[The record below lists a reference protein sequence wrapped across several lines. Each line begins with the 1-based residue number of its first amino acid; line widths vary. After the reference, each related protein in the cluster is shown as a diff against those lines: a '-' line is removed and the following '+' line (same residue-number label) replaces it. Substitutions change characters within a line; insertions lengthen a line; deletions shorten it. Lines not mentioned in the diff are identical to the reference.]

1 MTVKAS
7 RTEIEVSGGGLSE
20 KQTIEIDDPMGTGFG
35 FFSDHYSHN
44 CSRIGNFT
52 LENINLK
59 TELSKRLEEVLR
71 EPDWRENSIKVLVNV
86 GDYENKQLSK
96 PETLGELLT
105 RMLNDEIY
113 YVGWGNDTNKTEMN
127 NLILANNNNGKFI
140 NNTSYETSVDE
151 TAEYIK
157 TLLPT
162 TNGTN
167 YIILGDNT
175 FLSSPNSSIMN
186 NTAGG
191 SYPNGRWKV
200 IHDCE
205 YFENNLGQFQKSG
218 RYLSNMITTFDK
230 TGKYEITYEDNPT
243 NPNIIYVHRRPVAE
257 IEVQRSGTNITLV
270 GKGFDWDHRSEVNK
284 GVVEEEWKWRKVG
297 DTTWNS
303 GKLTN
308 ISSYDNYLVQLRVRD
323 KEGIWSMPV
332 SKYITKVTD
341 IPPIA
346 SFKIE
351 NSVLSVYEDLVIQD
365 GSYDPYGRELTSKE
379 WTIIRNGIEVFKG
392 PAPKRNFLDQGIGKY
407 TMSLKVTNSDGQV
420 SEPYTRNF
428 EVRQDN
434 EAPEVTINPTQCNWT
449 DSVDVTYSFKDRLGS
464 GYKEHKYALTNSTT
478 EPASSKWVNGPSNNK
493 ITVDSPGEWYLHIKA
508 TDNAGNTSEDR
519 VVGPYKI
526 DGVDPEGTTSHTPT
540 QWTNQKVTIS
550 YSFTDN
556 ESGMKNV
563 KLPSGGVTT
572 NKSGNY
578 DVTQNGKYKF
588 IGTDKA
594 GNSCEVTETIEN
606 IDRLKPTVT
615 FSPNGGNKYMMPTT
629 GNAKITT
636 TLVASDAEKTT
647 TDGKSDIQIAK
658 YAWSQSNTA
667 EPTEGWINFTASGET
682 VTKSDITAPGTWYL
696 WTKVID
702 NAGNRAS
709 DSSGKAILTN
719 GFTVNSNTGDSC
731 KITLTPDKTTWTNTN
746 VTVSATYGE
755 FLTEN
760 KTLTCDGT
768 INTNYTVNG
777 TTNVVVKTN
786 ERTVTARAEDIAG
799 NAITKTYKVTIIDKL
814 KPTVTFSQNGGDKYV
829 MPTTGNAKITTRL
842 TAWDQAK
849 TANDGQSNLQ
859 IAQYA
864 WSQSNTVEPTTGWT
878 NFTASGETITKAD
891 ITGAGT
897 WYLWTKVIDNAG
909 NRASADNGSII
920 VANGFTIHPNTDDR
934 AKITLTPDKTAWT
947 NTNVT
952 VSATYGT
959 FLTQNKT
966 LTCDG
971 TMNTNY
977 TVNGTTN
984 VVVKT
989 NERTVTARA
998 EDIAGN
1004 IITKTYKVT
1013 NIDRLKP
1020 IITFSQNGGDKYV
1033 MPTTGNA
1040 KITTRLTA
1048 WDQAKT
1054 ANDGQSNLQIAQYAW
1069 SQSNTVEPTTGW
1081 TNFTASGETITKAD
1095 ITGAGTWYLW
1105 TKVIDN
1111 AGNRA
1116 SDDSGKTIVANGFTV
1131 YSNTDERAKI
1141 TLTPN
1146 ITRWTN
1152 TDVTVSA
1159 TYGEFL
1165 TQNKVLTCEGTASV
1179 DYTINGFVSVIVIS
1193 NEKTVTAT
1201 AEDIAGNK
1209 IVKTYRVTNIDKILP
1224 VENITHMPTDWVI
1237 DYLTINWEF
1246 TDDQS
1251 GIDHIK
1257 LPNGETTT
1265 QTRGQYLV
1273 LDNGDYNFTAY
1284 DVAGNVKNV
1293 TKTINNIDKIKPE
1306 GALSLSTNDLT
1317 DTQLQINWEAI
1328 DNESGFSKIV
1338 LPDTTISNDEEG
1350 SFVVSKIGTYTFIIY
1365 DKVGNEREL
1374 SIEVNNVDL
1383 EKPNLKITQK
1393 VVKWTNEDVDLYWTA
1408 SDNQSGLREVIL
1420 PNSESS
1426 KQKEG
1431 KHTVTQNG
1439 IYTFLAYD
1447 NVGNGIIVK
1456 HEVNNIDKTAPIL
1469 ILKTQT
1475 NEKGNIEIIWE
1486 AKDTGSGFK
1495 NIVLPNGDVVKQSK
1509 GIYETTRNGIY
1520 TFIAYDRV
1528 GNEIL
1533 VKQQVND
1540 IDKTA
1545 PTLTLKT
1552 QANEKGSIDIIWEA
1566 TDDQSGY
1573 RDIVLPNGQVS
1584 EQNSGIYEATQNGT
1598 YTFTAYDNA
1607 GNGISMEIDIDDLDT
1622 KGIEFEIWQEQL
1634 DDNNYKIYWKI
1645 LYNQKDYKHILLP
1658 DNTYSEEKE
1667 GYFVTKEEGEYIFQ
1681 CYDNVGNETVKKIEI
1696 KGKE

>member
-878 NFTASGETITKAD
+878 NFTASGETITK
-891 ITGAGT
+891 
-897 WYLWTKVIDNAG
+897 
-909 NRASADNGSII
+909 
-920 VANGFTIHPNTDDR
+920 
-934 AKITLTPDKTAWT
+934 
-947 NTNVT
+947 
-952 VSATYGT
+952 
-959 FLTQNKT
+959 
-966 LTCDG
+966 
-971 TMNTNY
+971 
-977 TVNGTTN
+977 
-984 VVVKT
+984 
-989 NERTVTARA
+989 
-998 EDIAGN
+998 
-1004 IITKTYKVT
+1004 
-1013 NIDRLKP
+1013 
-1020 IITFSQNGGDKYV
+1020 
-1033 MPTTGNA
+1033 
-1040 KITTRLTA
+1040 
-1048 WDQAKT
+1048 
-1054 ANDGQSNLQIAQYAW
+1054 SN
-1069 SQSNTVEPTTGW
+1069 
-1081 TNFTASGETITKAD
+1081 